1 MILGRDGSGGE
12 EGALRSECLRA
23 WVAVVGI
30 AEVLGTWWKCCGGR
44 SGRCVDRCR
53 ESLRVGCVGGAGVL
67 RTLRRFG
74 AFLSRWG
81 VLFSCPKNYP
91 VEGGRCRSMRLF
103 L

>member
-1 MILGRDGSGGE
+1 MVMILGRDGSGGE

-67 RTLRRFG
+67 RTLRSFG
-74 AFLSRWG
+74 AFLSAG
-81 VLFSCPKNYP
+81 ECFSRAPRIIRLK
-91 VEGGRCRSMRLF
+91 VEDAV
-103 L
+103 